1 MMGLSRKVT
10 SDSFNAS
17 KWRPDALVYEGVPN
31 KADVDYMS
39 PEDEK
44 LYMDK
49 LWLAMQARAR
59 SSHMPARICPHAYAS
74 RRARTAHTA
83 WAWRVRTHNWARLRA
98 APHLA
103 G

>member
-1 MMGLSRKVT
+1 MSLKWATTLKSGGLGRPSRT
-10 SDSFNAS
+10 RAS
-17 KWRPDALVYEGVPN
+17 SPPN

-74 RRARTAHTA
+74 RRARTHSMGVARAHT
-83 WAWRVRTHNWARLRA
+83 
-98 APHLA
+98 
-103 G
+103 

>member
-31 KADVDYMS
+31 KDDVDYM
-39 PEDEK
+39 DYIYEK

-74 RRARTAHTA
+74 RRARTHSMGVARAHT
-83 WAWRVRTHNWARLRA
+83 
-98 APHLA
+98 
-103 G
+103 